1 MDILTISYLTSLF
14 CGVMVLCFA
23 VSSIFLPFQF
33 WPPPRTNSWQ
43 YKLFWILFRL
53 FIFGL
58 VLSAIFD
65 FKRNTSLISL
75 ELRLAIGVPIC
86 CFGFGLATYWT
97 NFLGWR
103 NAHGEPVQLI
113 TDGIY
118 KWSRN
123 PIYVVSIVGIF
134 GFALIVGSLAVGTL
148 LLLWMIIYVVAPF
161 LEEPWLEYQFGNVYQ
176 RYKEKVPRFI

>member
-1 MDILTISYLTSLF
+1 
-14 CGVMVLCFA
+14 
-23 VSSIFLPFQF
+23 
-33 WPPPRTNSWQ
+33 
-43 YKLFWILFRL
+43 
-53 FIFGL
+53 
-58 VLSAIFD
+58 
-65 FKRNTSLISL
+65 
-75 ELRLAIGVPIC
+75 
-86 CFGFGLATYWT
+86 
-97 NFLGWR
+97 
-103 NAHGEPVQLI
+103 VQLI